1 MAKFMIANG
10 HPIHESST
18 ENVDYA
24 GSIAIQDGEVLKFV
38 KTGATPGWQPV
49 GAVAYAGGVTCI
61 AAEAKAATDS
71 AGTIKVFAN
80 PFEEFWALIAEIEN
94 ETELACESGS
104 GNAAWVD
111 ASFDSTQADSFIGM
125 VIESVTLNAGDVTA
139 GTQQTITDDDGAG
152 TLAFSAIAGA
162 LAYVATDT
170 AKVVSVGRNLLYNP
184 NLGLYYV
191 DGSTADEGCMVALD
205 AATGSD
211 LFTIIGVNKL
221 NDPFPGKAA
230 GTLVKLR
237 LTNHYNNCLSALY
250 A

>member
-10 HPIHESST
+10 HPIHESHT
-18 ENVDYA
+18 ELVDYA

-94 ETELACESGS
+94 ETSLTATGGS
-104 GNAAWVD
+104 TTTLED
-111 ASFDSTQADSFIGM
+111 SSLDSTQADSFIGM
-125 VIESVTLNAGDVTA
+125 VIESVTATA
-139 GTQQTITDDDGAG
+139 GSMTAGLTQTITDDDGAG
-152 TLAFSAIAGA
+152 TLTFAAVGGGE
-162 LAYVATDT
+162 AYANTDIY
-170 AKVVSVGRNLLYNP
+170 KINSLGRNLLYNP

-221 NDPFPGKAA
+221 NDPFDGKAA